1 MTGDAAERG
10 RIRTEPAV
18 SVPSATSTSPAATA
32 APLPPLEP
40 PVIRVG
46 SHGFSAGPKCGL
58 LVIAPN
64 ANSWVFSFPTIVAPA
79 ARSRAT
85 HSASRSGTRWST
97 LDAAVVGMPATSI
110 TSLTATSQSPS
121 SSMRYRKAL

>member
-1 MTGDAAERG
+1 MSSVHAVGTTPSVGTRPVVGRWPVTPQNAAG
-10 RIRTEPAV
+10 IRTDPAV

-40 PVIRVG
+40 PVIRLG

-58 LVIAPN
+58 LVIAPK

-79 ARSRAT
+79 ARSRAM
-85 HSASRSGTRWST
+85 HSASRSGTR
-97 LDAAVVGMPATSI
+97 
-110 TSLTATSQSPS
+110 
-121 SSMRYRKAL
+121 